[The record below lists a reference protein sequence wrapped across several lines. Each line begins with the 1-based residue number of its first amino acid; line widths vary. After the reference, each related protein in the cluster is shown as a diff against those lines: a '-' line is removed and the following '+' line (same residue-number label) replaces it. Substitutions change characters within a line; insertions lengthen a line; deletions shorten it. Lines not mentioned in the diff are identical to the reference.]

1 MLVPVRKLKK
11 HRFMGTNLEVRA
23 VSCTTLLLWASA
35 AVVTASEEETAL
47 DNVVDLGLI
56 TVTSTPHERPEV
68 DVPVAI
74 GSVDKDHIQ
83 LGRQQLSLEESLV
96 TIPGLFFQDQ
106 YNFAQDLRISIRG
119 FGARSNF
126 GIRGIK
132 IITDGIP
139 NTLPDGQSGVDD
151 IDLGSIQR
159 VEVIRGPSSS
169 LYGGAAGG
177 VINIS
182 TEDGPE
188 VPFAEG
194 RLSHG
199 AYDFEKY
206 QVKGGGQHRDLNYL
220 GSLSYLN
227 FTGYRDH
234 AATENALLN
243 TKFRYDFDGASSLTA
258 VVNAVDSPM
267 AQDPGALNAREVRT
281 NRRQAASRN
290 ILYNAG
296 EKLNQQKLGLVYRK
310 SFDAKHELNLRN
322 YYVWREFD
330 NFLPFDVNENGQGG
344 SVNLSRLFYGGG
356 GEYAYRDQL
365 FDRPNSLVLGLQ
377 IDAQRDE
384 RKRFANNFGQRGAL
398 TTNQD
403 ENVTGYGIYLQD
415 ELSLLDNLRLTLG
428 ARYDVLQYSVDD
440 KIGMGSGSRRF
451 DEPSP
456 MAALLWTVIPGVN
469 LYGNISTA
477 FEPPTSTELAN
488 PLGPTGFNPFLEPQ
502 TATNYEIGVKG
513 LLSAVSRYE
522 FAVFHINVD
531 GELVPFELSGSG
543 QTFFENAGESTRNG
557 AEASLEIQPFSGV
570 TTTFTYTYSDFTF
583 DRFTDV
589 NGDVFDGNK
598 IPGVPD
604 NQFYAAVNYF
614 NPSGFYASWNIRYVD
629 RFFANSANSV
639 ETEPYTVSDL
649 RLGYTRQIGGLEI
662 SPFFGINNM
671 FNEKYNDNIR
681 INANFGRFF
690 EPAPEM
696 NVYAGIR
703 VRYHSSPKQ

>member
-1 MLVPVRKLKK
+1 M
-11 HRFMGTNLEVRA
+11 
-23 VSCTTLLLWASA
+23 
-35 AVVTASEEETAL
+35 
-47 DNVVDLGLI
+47 
-56 TVTSTPHERPEV
+56 
-68 DVPVAI
+68 AI

-96 TIPGLFFQDQ
+96 TIPGLMFQDQ

-151 IDLGSIQR
+151 IDLGSMQR

-169 LYGGAAGG
+169 MYGSAAGG
-177 VINIS
+177 VINIL

-194 RLSHG
+194 RLSYG
-199 AYDFEKY
+199 AYGFDKY
-206 QVKGGGQHRDLNYL
+206 QLKGGGQHKDLNYL

-243 TKFRYDFDGASSLTA
+243 TKFRYDFDGTSSLTA
-258 VVNAVDSPM
+258 VVNAVDSPV

-281 NRRQAASRN
+281 NRRRAAPRN

-296 EKLNQQKLGLVYRK
+296 EKVRQQKLGLVYRNA
-310 SFDAKHELNLRN
+310 FDAKHELILRN
-322 YYVWREFD
+322 YYVWRDFD
-330 NFLPFDVNENGQGG
+330 NFLPFDINDNGQGG
-344 SVNLSRLFYGGG
+344 SVDLNRLFFGGG
-356 GEYAYRDQL
+356 GTYTYTDPL
-365 FDRPNSLVLGLQ
+365 FGRPNSLVFGFE
-377 IDAQRDE
+377 IDAQRDQ
-384 RKRFANNFGQRGAL
+384 RKRFANNFGERGAL

-415 ELSLLDNLRLTLG
+415 EFSILDNLRLTLG
-428 ARYDVLQYSVDD
+428 ARYDMLRYDVDD

-456 MAALLWTVIPGVN
+456 MVALLWTPIPAVN

-488 PLGPTGFNPFLEPQ
+488 PTGPTGFNPLLEPQ
-502 TATNYEIGVKG
+502 TATNYEIGIKG
-513 LLSAVSRYE
+513 LLSAATRYE
-522 FAVFHINVD
+522 LALFHIDVGD
-531 GELVPFELSGSG
+531 ELVPFELSGSG
-543 QTFFENAGESTRNG
+543 QTFFQNAGESTRNG
-557 AEASLEIQPFSGV
+557 VEASLEIQPISGM

-583 DRFTDV
+583 DSFTDV

-604 NQFYAAVNYF
+604 NQFYADVSYF
-614 NPSGFYASWNIRYVD
+614 HPSGFYASWNIRYVD
-629 RFFANSANSV
+629 RFFANSANTVKTAPYSV
-639 ETEPYTVSDL
+639 ANL

-681 INANFGRFF
+681 INANFGRYF

-696 NVYAGIR
+696 NVYGGIS
-703 VRYHSSPKQ
+703 VRYQFES